1 MTRLP
6 GNILWVSYGY
16 GMVILW
22 YKYEISTKLI
32 VYWQYDGQ
40 AQDGR
45 KNVGQSI
52 KMTQLW

>member
-22 YKYEISTKLI
+22 YKYEIGTKLI
-32 VYWQYDGQ
+32 VYWQYIG
-40 AQDGR
+40 
-45 KNVGQSI
+45 S
-52 KMTQLW
+52 MTVRRRMIQRMSGGVSK